1 MSWLEAIILAI
12 ILVVSSLVFVFLV
25 VITNIGKLLL
35 IIGLVLGCIWFV
47 AYAIKDIYEMYR

>member
-1 MSWLEAIILAI
+1 MSWLKAIILAI
-12 ILVVSSLVFVFLV
+12 ALIVSSLVFVFLV

-35 IIGLVLGCIWFV
+35 IIGLVLGCIWLV